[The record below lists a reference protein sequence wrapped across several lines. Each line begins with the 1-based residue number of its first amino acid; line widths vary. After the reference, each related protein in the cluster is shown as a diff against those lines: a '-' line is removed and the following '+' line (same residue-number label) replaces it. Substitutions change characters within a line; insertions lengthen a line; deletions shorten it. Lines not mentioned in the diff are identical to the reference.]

1 MNTAHLNPF
10 IRYAAVQRTDT
21 YRSERISVCYDCRV
35 IYSVDTTGI
44 LVIGEEKY
52 DISNN
57 TVIFLP
63 PGTHYRFF
71 FNKNGEARAIFINCD
86 LSGEFS
92 HLSSSLGTPT
102 EENYDEKL
110 IIKNAYIAELSA
122 PIIKNIPDVSHMFF
136 EIADKFF
143 IKSDFYRETSSAL
156 LKLCLIEIIK
166 KTKESKY
173 SLICESVIKFIRENY
188 HLSEIDNKKI
198 AESFSYHPYHLS
210 RIMKEETGMSL
221 HRFLIDYRIR
231 ESKKMLSETA
241 HSVEEIAGMTGF
253 GQSAYFVKCFR
264 ERVGMTPNKYRLSK
278 KINF

>member
-10 IRYAAVQRTDT
+10 IRYAGIQRTDT
-21 YRSERISVCYDCRV
+21 HRSEHISVCYDCRV
-35 IYSVDTTGI
+35 VYSIDTTGFLMI
-44 LVIGEEKY
+44 DGVKY

-63 PGTHYRFF
+63 SGTHYRFF
-71 FNKNGEARAIFINCD
+71 FNKNRESKSIFINCD
-86 LSGEFS
+86 LTGEFS
-92 HLSSSLGTPT
+92 HLKKSLGTPA

-110 IIKNAYIAELSA
+110 IIKNAYIEELSI
-122 PIIKNIPDVSHMFF
+122 PIIKKIPGVSHIFF

-143 IKSDFYRETSSAL
+143 IKSDFYREESSAL

-166 KTKESKY
+166 KTRESKY

-188 HLSEIDNKKI
+188 QYIEIDNKKI
-198 AESFSYHPYHLS
+198 AENFSYHPYHLS

-221 HRFLIDYRIR
+221 HKFLMDYRIR
-231 ESKKMLSETA
+231 EAKKILSSTS
-241 HSVEEIAGMTGF
+241 HSVEEVGRMAGFAQT
-253 GQSAYFVKCFR
+253 AYFVKCFR
-264 ERVGMTPNKYRLSK
+264 EKVGTTPNKYRLSK